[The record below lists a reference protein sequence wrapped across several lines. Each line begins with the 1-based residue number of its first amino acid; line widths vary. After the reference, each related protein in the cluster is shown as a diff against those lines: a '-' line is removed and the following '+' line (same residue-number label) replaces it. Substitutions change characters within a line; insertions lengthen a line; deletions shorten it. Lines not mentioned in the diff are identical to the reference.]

1 MKRIIVRTPNFIG
14 DTVNITPCLELVKK
28 EYPDAELI
36 IVGPEF
42 VKDIFKYDKQ
52 VSGFITFSSK
62 KKRKLSTYFSIIK
75 ELRKYR
81 GDFCQYLHF
90 SRTVQTGKSKNQ
102 YRLPERRQK
111 PVT

>member
-62 KKRKLSTYFSIIK
+62 KKEKNCPLIFPS
-75 ELRKYR
+75 
-81 GDFCQYLHF
+81 
-90 SRTVQTGKSKNQ
+90 SKNCVNT
-102 YRLPERRQK
+102 EEI
-111 PVT
+111 